1 MLSTSARWKTRTL
14 ASCLCGSS
22 AGWCL
27 SCPYSSSRR
36 RRSAQGNEN
45 KITRGAGQ
53 NEPRHHTVQQGG
65 GAVKRQ
71 GTPSIGTEAQHIA
84 QQQQHQRM
92 TYDITSA
99 RNLISI
105 PQPQDVQELDTPL
118 SCAVLA
124 RTTQGRGRV
133 SQGHRRIQADA
144 GRSGTF
150 TGRTEIEVLANADD
164 EHTCRIL
171 LRLWVL
177 IDRLPPV
184 RAGDA
189 ALWNACTRSA
199 PSGRRHGGSNGAGT
213 HQDG

>member
-1 MLSTSARWKTRTL
+1 M
-14 ASCLCGSS
+14 
-22 AGWCL
+22 
-27 SCPYSSSRR
+27 
-36 RRSAQGNEN
+36 
-45 KITRGAGQ
+45 
-53 NEPRHHTVQQGG
+53 
-65 GAVKRQ
+65 KRQ

-84 QQQQHQRM
+84 QQQQQHQRM

-124 RTTQGRGRV
+124 KRTQGRGRV
-133 SQGHRRIQADA
+133 SQGHRCIQADA
-144 GRSGTF
+144 GRGGMF

-164 EHTCRIL
+164 EHTCRVL